1 MSIIQ
6 PVSARHHADLMG
18 GQFVI
23 VIPSRK
29 QWFHILF
36 LAFWLVGWF
45 IGWTSAA
52 TELITYPSGADG
64 FLVVWLIGWTAG
76 GVYAVTTLLWM
87 LLGQDRVEITHDLF
101 HVRRQIAGIGRTQ
114 SFDIIAISDLRVTQ
128 YPAQPSYSW
137 GRQRNTLS
145 TVWKLDG
152 PITFDY
158 GAKTYH
164 FGDGVDEAEAKQI
177 VTRIQQQFPALL

>member
-6 PVSARHHADLMG
+6 PASARHHADFMG

-29 QWFHILF
+29 QWFQIPF
-36 LAFWLVGWF
+36 LAIWLVFWF
-45 IGWTSAA
+45 GAWVSVGTMVVMHPFEAGGFMLIWLTGWTVGG
-52 TELITYPSGADG
+52 IY
-64 FLVVWLIGWTAG
+64 AG
-76 GVYAVTTLLWM
+76 STLLWM
-87 LLGQDRVEITHDLF
+87 LFGQDRVEITHDSF
-101 HVRRQIAGIGRTQ
+101 HVRRQIAGIGHTK
-114 SFDIIAISDLRVTQ
+114 SFEMVSVSDLRVMQ
-128 YPAQPSYSW
+128 YPPARSMW
-137 GRQRNTLS
+137 RNNRQVS

-152 PITFDY
+152 PITFGY

-177 VTRIQQQFPALL
+177 VARIQQQFPALL

>member
-6 PVSARHHADLMG
+6 PASVRHRTDFMG
-18 GQFVI
+18 GRFVI

-29 QWFHILF
+29 HWFQIPF
-36 LAFWLVGWF
+36 FAIWLVFWF
-45 IGWTSAA
+45 GAWVSVGSMVISRPFEAGGFMLIWLTGWTVGGFYAA
-52 TELITYPSGADG
+52 S
-64 FLVVWLIGWTAG
+64 
-76 GVYAVTTLLWM
+76 TLFWM
-87 LLGQDRVEITHDLF
+87 LFGQDHVEITHDTF
-101 HVRRQIAGIGRTQ
+101 HVRRQIAGLGHTK
-114 SFDIIAISDLRVTQ
+114 SFDLMTVSDLRVVQ
-128 YPAQPSYSW
+128 YPAPRSFWSNN
-137 GRQRNTLS
+137 RNNVS

-177 VTRIQQQFPALL
+177 VSRIQEHFPALL

>member
-1 MSIIQ
+1 MSVIQ
-6 PVSARHHADLMG
+6 PASARHQADFLG

-29 QWFHILF
+29 QWLQIPFFAI
-36 LAFWLVGWF
+36 WLVFWF
-45 IGWTSAA
+45 VGWTSAA
-52 TELITYPSGADG
+52 SELFMYPSGPDG
-64 FLVVWLIGWTAG
+64 FLAIWLIGWTAAG
-76 GVYAVTTLLWM
+76 IYAASTLFWM
-87 LLGQDRVEITHDLF
+87 LFGQDRVEITPDSL
-101 HVRRQIAGIGRTQ
+101 HVRRQIAGIGHTK
-114 SFDIIAISDLRVTQ
+114 SFDLMAISDLRVVQ
-128 YPAQPSYSW
+128 YPAVRSSW
-137 GRQRNTLS
+137 HNNRNNVS

-177 VTRIQQQFPALL
+177 VTRIQQQFPTLL